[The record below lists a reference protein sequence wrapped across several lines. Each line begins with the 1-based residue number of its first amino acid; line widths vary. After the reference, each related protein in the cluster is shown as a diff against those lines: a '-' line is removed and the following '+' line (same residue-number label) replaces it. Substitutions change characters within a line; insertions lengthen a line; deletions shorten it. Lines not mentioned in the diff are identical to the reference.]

1 MVGEGFSR
9 IARHPGNTGKIV
21 RPRSFPF
28 RPAPRSFPGSFGP
41 ANSPARA
48 RRRRVLGW
56 IVLACTVVGLPGC
69 GRQAAGPAA
78 AGGGKRFVFLTNGDD
93 PFWDAC
99 NAGLLEGAR
108 RFGLEAKGLRMVME
122 KNNSS
127 AQGQIEKL
135 RQFGSQADIAGV
147 AISVIQAENAAI
159 VEELK
164 RLAAKGVQVITVDS
178 DVNRERFRDARAYY
192 IGTDNQVG
200 GRLLG
205 QAARAILA
213 ARGKTSGGYVQFAGF
228 KDVDNA
234 RDRMN
239 GFREAV
245 GPSFT
250 EIDRMSDEM
259 DLAKARDNVRAAL
272 VNHPDLT
279 ALVGIWAY
287 NAPAIAEVVADRGRR
302 QDLTVVTFDAQAAA
316 IDMMARGHI
325 DAMVVQNPFEMGVQT
340 VRVLLAM
347 HEQDDATL
355 ADAFP
360 HAAAPD
366 GDVLTTGLRLIVP
379 ADAPLVRPADIDIPG
394 CEIVPLPAFR
404 EWLAKYG
411 LSSS

>member
-1 MVGEGFSR
+1 VASR
-9 IARHPGNTGKIV
+9 LGA
-21 RPRSFPF
+21 
-28 RPAPRSFPGSFGP
+28 
-41 ANSPARA
+41 A
-48 RRRRVLGW
+48 RRRHALGW
-56 IVLACTVVGLPGC
+56 IALACAVVGLVGC
-69 GRQAAGPAA
+69 GRQVAGPAA
-78 AGGGKRFVFLTNGDD
+78 TGGAKRFVFLTNGDD

-99 NAGLLEGAR
+99 NAGLVEGAR
-108 RFGLEAKGLRMVME
+108 RFGLDAKGLRVVME
-122 KNNSS
+122 KNNAS

-178 DVNRERFRDARAYY
+178 DVNRDRFRDARAYY
-192 IGTDNQVG
+192 IGTDNEVG

-205 QAARAILA
+205 QAARAILT

-239 GFREAV
+239 GFRAAV
-245 GPSFT
+245 GAAFT

-259 DLAKARDNVRAAL
+259 DLARARDNVRAAL
-272 VNHPDLT
+272 VNHPDL
-279 ALVGIWAY
+279 AVLVGIWAY
-287 NAPAIAEVVADRGRR
+287 NAPAIAEVVEERGRG
-302 QDLTVVTFDAQAAA
+302 QGLTVVTFDAQAAA
-316 IDMMARGHI
+316 IDMMARGRI

-355 ADAFP
+355 AEAFP
-360 HAAAPD
+360 RAADPD

-379 ADAPLVRPADIDIPG
+379 AADPLVKPADIDLPG
-394 CEIVPLPAFR
+394 CEIMPLPAFR
-404 EWLAKYG
+404 EWLTQHG